1 MTKAYVLLVCEP
13 GSDDY
18 VISQLKS
25 VNSVKDA
32 HGTFG
37 TYDVIAR
44 LEDPNEE
51 RLRNDITKQVRRMQK
66 VRATLT
72 LMGDNVGDLFK
83 KNLAQKDKEIV
94 EQYSAQAYV
103 LIVCEKTKERQ
114 VLQELSKIPEVIEGD
129 SVMGAFDAICKVV
142 APTYNEILEIV
153 TKKIRNIKGIKSTTT
168 ANVIG

>member
-18 VISQLKS
+18 VISQLRS
-25 VNSVKDA
+25 INSVKDA

-72 LMGDNVGDLFK
+72 LMGDNADDLFK

-94 EQYSAQAYV
+94 EQYSAQAYI
-103 LIVCEKTKERQ
+103 LLVCEKTKERK

-142 APTYNEILEIV
+142 APTFNEIQEIV
-153 TKKIRNIKGIKSTTT
+153 TKKIRKIKGIKSTTT

>member
-25 VNSVKDA
+25 INSVKDA

-37 TYDVIAR
+37 TYDIIAR

-72 LMGDNVGDLFK
+72 LMGDNAGDLFK

-94 EQYSAQAYV
+94 EQYSAQAYI
-103 LIVCEKTKERQ
+103 LLVCEKTKERQ

-142 APTYNEILEIV
+142 APTYNEIQEIV
-153 TKKIRNIKGIKSTTT
+153 TKKIRKIKGIKSTTT